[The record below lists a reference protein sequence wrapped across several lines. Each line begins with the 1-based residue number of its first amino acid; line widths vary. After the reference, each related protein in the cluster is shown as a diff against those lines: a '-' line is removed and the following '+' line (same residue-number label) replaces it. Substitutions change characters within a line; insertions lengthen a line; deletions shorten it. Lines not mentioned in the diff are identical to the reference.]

1 MFVRVK
7 ISPRSP
13 RNRKRKNTKKWATD
27 IVGLTQLQKPR
38 QKPQKK
44 TSTHERV
51 WGEAGQVTWGE
62 TFYFSIVLD
71 QFLPL
76 SEFGLFV
83 WEFVIDPSFRNGS
96 RSADRMILSRQC
108 KTCAFLQ
115 CARLHP
121 PWSSLLN
128 KKSLK
133 PPARYIFL
141 LILLFPSFWGGSD
154 YYMGLSENRVYSQL

>member
-1 MFVRVK
+1 MEGWKLCQWMFVRVNM
-7 ISPRSP
+7 SPRSP
-13 RNRKRKNTKKWATD
+13 RNRKTKNTKKWATD
-27 IVGLTQLQKPR
+27 IVRLTQLQKPP
-38 QKPQKK
+38 KNKK
-44 TSTHERV
+44 KSTHERV

-62 TFYFSIVLD
+62 TFCFFCFSMVLG

-96 RSADRMILSRQC
+96 RSADRMILSRHC

-121 PWSSLLN
+121 PWSSLLPN
-128 KKSLK
+128 KL
-133 PPARYIFL
+133 YL
-141 LILLFPSFWGGSD
+141 YVLIRHIDLWTYGQIGQYFTSYPL
-154 YYMGLSENRVYSQL
+154 